1 LSRIQKL
8 APQPA
13 TTLRSITEVVKALA
27 LVKALV
33 LCGVADD
40 VMIRNPILGSE
51 EKTSAKEYMARSM
64 ALGMNIN

>member
-1 LSRIQKL
+1 MIVPDPKTSPPLRN
-8 APQPA
+8 P
-13 TTLRSITEVVKALA
+13 LRSITEVVKSLA

-51 EKTSAKEYMARSM
+51 NKNAKEYMARWPS
-64 ALGMNIN
+64 LNIN